1 VVRGAEDADL
11 LVVGWGSTWA
21 AIDASV
27 ERLARRGTK
36 VAWVHLVH
44 LNPLPPNLGEI
55 VRRYRHVV
63 VPEMNL
69 GQLCRLL
76 RSEYLVDAMSIT
88 KVQGAP
94 FTALELEQAY
104 ADVLGLTERRPA

>member
-1 VVRGAEDADL
+1 M
-11 LVVGWGSTWA
+11 
-21 AIDASV
+21 

-44 LNPLPPNLGEI
+44 LNPLPPNLGDI

-69 GQLCRLL
+69 GQLCRLI
-76 RSEYLVDAMSIT
+76 RSEYLVDAKSIT

-104 ADVLGLTERRPA
+104 ADVLGLTVGRPA